1 MAIKKSQLYSTL
13 WEGCNALR
21 ASGGMDY
28 AQFKDYVLT
37 MLFIKYVSD
46 KYAGKDGLI
55 TIPEGATFEDMV
67 ALKGQKDI
75 GDKINKQII
84 RPIFRENG
92 LEGSVE
98 LVDFN
103 DDDKLGSDKEKVDLL
118 DGLIGIFENP
128 NLNFKNN
135 RAEDDDILGDAYEFL
150 MRHFATESGKSKG
163 QFYTPAEVSRVLAK
177 IIDIENAETSDFSV
191 YDPTCGSGSL
201 LLKVAMEADR
211 HLSLYGQEKENSVKS
226 LAIMNMWMHGYEDA
240 IIKKGNT
247 IARPDH
253 KEKDGSL
260 KRFDRVVANPPFSVK
275 NWSQGISPL
284 EDEYKRFIHYGVP
297 PDKNGDYAFLLHI
310 IASLK
315 GTGKAA
321 VILPHGVLFRGN
333 AEADIRKNLIERKYI
348 KGIIGLPPNMFYGTG
363 IPACIIV
370 IDKENTDTRKGIF
383 MIDASKGYIKD
394 GNKNRLREQ
403 DIHKIVDV
411 FNTQKKLN
419 KYARFV
425 PFAEIVENEYNL
437 NIPRYIDTQED
448 EDIQDLDAHING
460 GIPQRDVDGMNTY
473 WEVYPSLRNELFE
486 ETRPGYN
493 SLKKEAT
500 AIKEAIFSHKEFKAY
515 RKEMDKLFDSW
526 KAKHTATL
534 KSINIETSPKKLIHT
549 IAEDLLT
556 EYSNKALV
564 DRYDMYQHLMDY
576 WLDVMKDDTYMII
589 EDGWTAKLHIV
600 KETKKETIYDCDL
613 IPKNLIVNRYFP
625 EDLKAVQALEAEKES
640 KENDFIN
647 LVEDNTGEEAI
658 FEDVENGKVTKGD
671 LIEKLEEY
679 QDLAFHQYFPD
690 DNSKYQ
696 QNLEALESDLAE
708 LRSMV
713 EHDHYK
719 QYFEK
724 LTNAKGNLVK
734 GNIQDRILEL
744 KKQIEM
750 SDLPAQY
757 KEKVATLRKNN
768 LDKIAW
774 QKNIQHPWFEELD
787 LYYSYF
793 VLQKKIAVTKKLLK
807 TIRETLSLELSQ
819 LLFKDIRADQEVSSA
834 RLAAEPH
841 PTYGHKQEYLDEI
854 LTIEKLLTL
863 QEKNSELSTKI
874 KDAYSTLEI
883 KTIQKYGELSEK
895 DVKTLVVEDKWLANL
910 NDNIQSE
917 IDEISQRLTGRIKE
931 LAERYD
937 YTLDDLG
944 KLVATYENKV
954 NQHLLKMGISWN

>member
-1 MAIKKSQLYSTL
+1 MAVKKSQLYSAL

-46 KYAGKDGLI
+46 KYAGQDGLI

-118 DGLIGIFENP
+118 DGLIRIFENP
-128 NLNFKNN
+128 SLNFKNN

-150 MRHFATESGKSKG
+150 MRHFASESGKSKG
-163 QFYTPAEVSRVLAK
+163 NFYTPAEVSRVLAK
-177 IIDIENAETSDFSV
+177 IIEIEKAETSDFSV
-191 YDPTCGSGSL
+191 YDPTCGSASL

-226 LAIMNMWMHGYEDA
+226 LAVMNMWMHGYEDA

-275 NWSQGISPL
+275 NWSQGITPL
-284 EDEYKRFIHYGVP
+284 DDEFKRFIHYGVP

-333 AEADIRKNLIERKYI
+333 AEADIRQNLIERKYI

-383 MIDASKGYIKD
+383 MIDASKGYLKD

-411 FNTQKKLN
+411 FNAERKVD

-425 PFAEIVENEYNL
+425 PFEEIIGNEYNL
-437 NIPRYIDTQED
+437 NLPRYIDTQED

-460 GIPQRDVDGMNTY
+460 GIPSRDVEGMNTY

-493 SLKKEAT
+493 TLKTDSL
-500 AIKEAIFSHKEFKAY
+500 AIKEAIFSHQEFKAY
-515 RKEMDKLFDSW
+515 RTEMDKLFASW
-526 KAKHTATL
+526 KAENTPTL
-534 KSINIETSPKKLIHT
+534 KGIHEDTSPKKLIHE
-549 IAEDLLT
+549 IAENLLN
-556 EYSNKALV
+556 EYTGKALV

-576 WLDVMKDDTYMII
+576 WLDIMKDDNYMII
-589 EDGWTAKLHIV
+589 EDGWVAKLHIV
-600 KETKKETIYDCDL
+600 KQTKKETIYDCDL
-613 IPKNLIVNRYFP
+613 VPKYLVVNRYFP
-625 EDLKAVQALEAEKES
+625 EDLRAIQAQEADKES
-640 KENDFIN
+640 KENDFTT
-647 LVEDNTGEEAI
+647 LLEDNTGEEAI
-658 FEDVENGKVTKGD
+658 FEEIENGKISKAD
-671 LIEKLEEY
+671 LNEKLEEY
-679 QDLAFHQYFPD
+679 QDLAFAAHFNAPYLD
-690 DNSKYQ
+690 YQ
-696 QNLEALESDLAE
+696 SSVEALEQCIADIREMLEGDLWGTF
-708 LRSMV
+708 
-713 EHDHYK
+713 
-719 QYFEK
+719 FEK
-724 LTNAKGNLVK
+724 LTNAKGKLVK
-734 GNIQDRILEL
+734 GNIQDRVLDL
-744 KKQIEM
+744 KKQIEL
-750 SDLPAQY
+750 SDLPPQY
-757 KEKVATLRKNN
+757 KAKAEAISKTFEKTDWETGV
-768 LDKIAW
+768 
-774 QKNIQHPWFEELD
+774 QHAWFEELD
-787 LYYSYF
+787 VHYRYLSLLSNQTSLRKE
-793 VLQKKIAVTKKLLK
+793 VKQHREALLKKLK
-807 TIRETLSLELSQ
+807 GIMATAGDYI
-819 LLFKDIRADQEVSSA
+819 
-834 RLAAEPH
+834 AEI
-841 PTYGHKQEYLDEI
+841 K
-854 LTIEKLLTL
+854 TIEKLIAL
-863 QEKNSELSTKI
+863 QEEISQLATKI
-874 KDAYSTLEI
+874 KEAYKALEE
-883 KTIQKYGELSEK
+883 KTIRKYGELTEEE
-895 DVKTLVVEDKWLANL
+895 VQTLVVDDKWMTTLST
-910 NDNIQSE
+910 NIQAE

-931 LAERYD
+931 LAERYESTLGALGESVTD
-937 YTLDDLG
+937 YET
-944 KLVATYENKV
+944 KV
-954 NQHLLKMGISWN
+954 NNHLLNMGVEWN

>member
-55 TIPEGATFEDMV
+55 TIPKGASFEDMV

-92 LEGSVE
+92 LEGTVE

-118 DGLIGIFENP
+118 EDLIRIFENP
-128 NLNFKNN
+128 ALNFKNN

-150 MRHFATESGKSKG
+150 MRHFASESGKSKG
-163 QFYTPAEVSRVLAK
+163 NFYTPAEVSRVLAK
-177 IIDIENAETSDFSV
+177 IIDIDKAETSDFSV

-275 NWSQGISPL
+275 NWSQGVTPL
-284 EDEYKRFIHYGVP
+284 DDEFKRFIHYGVP

-333 AEADIRKNLIERKYI
+333 AEADIRQNLIERKYI

-370 IDKENTDTRKGIF
+370 IDKENTNTRKGIF
-383 MIDASKGYIKD
+383 MIDASKGYLKD

-411 FNTQKKLN
+411 FNAQRELD

-425 PFAEIVENEYNL
+425 PFEEIKTNEYNL
-437 NIPRYIDTQED
+437 NIPRYIDTQKD

-460 GIPQRDVDGMNTY
+460 GIPQRDVDGMNPY
-473 WEVYPSLRNELFE
+473 WQVYPSLKTELFE
-486 ETRPGYN
+486 EVRPGYN
-493 SLKKEAT
+493 ALKAEAT
-500 AIKEAIFSHKEFKAY
+500 AIKEAIFSHQEFKAY
-515 RKEMDKLFDSW
+515 RKEMDKLFESW
-526 KAKHTATL
+526 KTKNTPTL
-534 KSINIETSPKKLIHT
+534 KGINVETSPKQLIHA

-556 EYSNKALV
+556 EYSGKALV

-576 WLDVMKDDTYMII
+576 WLDIMKDDTYMII
-589 EDGWTAKLHIV
+589 EDGWVAKLHIV
-600 KETKKETIYDCDL
+600 KQTKKETIYDCDL
-613 IPKNLIVNRYFP
+613 VPKNLVVNRYFP
-625 EDLKAVQALEAEKES
+625 EDLKAIQAKKSDKEA
-640 KENDFIN
+640 KENDFTT
-647 LVEDNTGEEAI
+647 LLEDNTGEEAI
-658 FEDVENGKVTKGD
+658 FEDVENGKVSKAE
-671 LIEKLEEY
+671 LNEKLDEY
-679 QDLAFHQYFPD
+679 HDLAFAAHF
-690 DNSKYQ
+690 SEHFAAYQ
-696 QNLEALESDLAE
+696 ATQEELEKCTTSIREMLEGE
-708 LRSMV
+708 LWGTF
-713 EHDHYK
+713 
-719 QYFEK
+719 FEK
-724 LTNAKGNLVK
+724 LTNSKGKLVK
-734 GNIQDRILEL
+734 GNIQERILEL
-744 KKQIEM
+744 QRQITT
-750 SDLPAQY
+750 SDLPEQY
-757 KEKVATLRKNN
+757 KQKVAPIKKNN
-768 LDKIAW
+768 FESLAW
-774 QKNIQHPWFEELD
+774 EKGIQHPWFEELD
-787 LYYSYF
+787 VHYHYLNLLSEQASLRKEAKKQRD
-793 VLQKKIAVTKKLLK
+793 VLLTKLKGIMPTDGEYIPEIKIIEKLMALQEEINQLSNKIKEAYAELEDK
-807 TIRETLSLELSQ
+807 TIR
-819 LLFKDIRADQEVSSA
+819 K
-834 RLAAEPH
+834 
-841 PTYGHKQEYLDEI
+841 Y
-854 LTIEKLLTL
+854 
-863 QEKNSELSTKI
+863 SELT
-874 KDAYSTLEI
+874 E
-883 KTIQKYGELSEK
+883 E
-895 DVKTLVVEDKWLANL
+895 DVQTLVVDDKWMTTLST
-910 NDNIQSE
+910 NIQAE
-917 IDEISQRLTGRIKE
+917 IDEISQRLTGRIRE

-937 YTLDDLG
+937 STLEDLG
-944 KLVATYENKV
+944 KSVTDYETKV
-954 NQHLLKMGISWN
+954 NQHLIKMGVEWQTKVSQTPIEASHD